1 MTFEFE
7 KKLIGSSIFHQKP
20 VYQNNIIVPH
30 FKFVFTWPTRCGQ
43 NHTQTEAQSHT
54 TIYPSIDDRIKFKKK
69 LYAERPTCMTPPPW
83 PSLEWRK
90 QSGSSSILASQ
101 SKTTISNSVHAG
113 LEALKYP
120 SHAISIKPSNKMYT
134 ISFSSFVL
142 IEIFYARPLT
152 ETKWKGLY
160 PRKSD
165 TSNSVWENVGY
176 DGWVGVSSGEVRVE
190 LWGMPVSYLQNPKI
204 YSQHFKKEWL
214 L

>member
-1 MTFEFE
+1 
-7 KKLIGSSIFHQKP
+7 
-20 VYQNNIIVPH
+20 
-30 FKFVFTWPTRCGQ
+30 
-43 NHTQTEAQSHT
+43 
-54 TIYPSIDDRIKFKKK
+54 
-69 LYAERPTCMTPPPW
+69 MTPPPW

-120 SHAISIKPSNKMYT
+120 SHAVSIKPSNKMYT

-160 PRKSD
+160 PRKAD
-165 TSNSVWENVGY
+165 TSNSVRENVGY
-176 DGWVGVSSGEVRVE
+176 DGWVGVRSGEVRVE

-204 YSQHFKKEWL
+204 INQDFKNIKRVTLIQWYSKTRLTRMLRDHIYTVLRKLPSSYPRHDNPFYVLHDVRPL
-214 L
+214 LSFIRGLVRD